1 MSSVEENDSAGE
13 LDASEEISGE
23 FVVAGGDGP
32 KVLEFIEEALD
43 EITLAVECEVAGPW
57 RLAVGLRRNH
67 RGNVAL
73 SEGVEQR
80 VGIVGLVANQGVRI
94 GIVEQQLCASQIV
107 SLPRREPH
115 LDRITEG
122 IDKGVNF
129 GGQSAARSTDR
140 LLAVFFRAP
149 ALCW

>member
-1 MSSVEENDSAGE
+1 MTGVQTC
-13 LDASEEISGE
+13 
-23 FVVAGGDGP
+23 
-32 KVLEFIEEALD
+32 ALP
-43 EITLAVECEVAGPW
+43 IY
-57 RLAVGLRRNH
+57 H

-80 VGIVGLVANQGVRI
+80 VGVVGLVANQGVRI
-94 GIVEQQLCASQIV
+94 GIVEQQLGASQIV

-115 LDRITEG
+115 LDWIAEG
-122 IDKGVNF
+122 IDEGVNF